1 MGVIHLLTPEYLPKV
16 GGVADYTRQVARG
29 LAEAGD
35 DVHVWCPAT
44 GKADPVDGDAFKVHA
59 VLGTFR
65 PSDLAHAGA
74 LLDRFPAPRRL
85 VVQWVPHGYGRRA
98 MNIPFCLWLW
108 KRAAAGDRI
117 ELMVHEPYL
126 SFWEGNWRQ
135 TAAAGVH
142 RVMTAI
148 LLRAADKVW
157 MSVPAWERMWKP
169 YTLGRAVPFSWLPIP
184 SAVAQPDAMEVGMVR
199 GRLRADLHPIVGHL
213 GTFGGHVSAA
223 MTALLPDL
231 LGMLPDANVLLIGAG
246 SDEFRTAFVRNH
258 PQHAQRISAT
268 GALGD
273 RALGAHVAAC
283 DLLVQPYPDG
293 ITSRRTTAM
302 AGLRLGVPVV
312 TTRGYLTEPLW
323 QESGAVLLAEVG
335 DNRGLVAHVSHLLT
349 NTEVRRRLGDAGR
362 DLYLRMF
369 DLSRTVAALKSAAP
383 GKAA

>member
-35 DVHVWCPAT
+35 EVHVWCPST
-44 GKADPVDGDAFKVHA
+44 GKTDPVDVDVFEVHA
-59 VLGTFR
+59 ELGTFR
-65 PSDLAHAGA
+65 QSDLTHAGA
-74 LLDRFPAPRRL
+74 HLDRFPAPRRL

-98 MNIPFCLWLW
+98 MNIPFCVWLW
-108 KRAAAGDRI
+108 KRAVAGDRI

-142 RVMTAI
+142 RVMTTI

-169 YTLGRAVPFSWLPIP
+169 YTLGRAVPFAWLPIP
-184 SAVAQPDAMEVGMVR
+184 SAVAQPDATEVSAVR
-199 GRLRADLHPIVGHL
+199 GRLGADRRPLVGHL
-213 GTFGGHVSAA
+213 GTFGGHVSAS

-231 LGMLPDANVLLIGAG
+231 LLMLPDTHVLLIGAG
-246 SDEFRTAFVRNH
+246 SEEFRAAILRNR
-258 PQHAQRISAT
+258 PQHGQRISAT

-273 RALGAHVAAC
+273 RALAAHVAAC

-323 QESGAVLLAEVG
+323 DESGAVLLAEVG
-335 DNRGLVAHVSHLLT
+335 DGRGMVAHISHLVT
-349 NTEVRRRLGDAGR
+349 NADVRRRLGGAGL

-383 GKAA
+383 ERAA